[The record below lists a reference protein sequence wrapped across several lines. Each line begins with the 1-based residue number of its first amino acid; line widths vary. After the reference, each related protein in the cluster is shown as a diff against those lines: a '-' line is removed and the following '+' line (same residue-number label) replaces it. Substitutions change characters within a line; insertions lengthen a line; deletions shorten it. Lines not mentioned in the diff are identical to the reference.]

1 MLDPKNVGSK
11 KVMTQEIEVKNN
23 VGPKIFG
30 SEKIWGPKK
39 FGVQKFWVQQI
50 LGKMIWF

>member
-23 VGPKIFG
+23 VGPKNL
-30 SEKIWGPKK
+30 W
-39 FGVQKFWVQQI
+39 VQKI
-50 LGKMIWF
+50 LSPTNFG